1 MDDEVTPRDE
11 QQDEPQAPR
20 KGPSA
25 LRIVFGRSGSGRWS
39 DSIVRALWIAAAVY
53 VAVLAVGA
61 AAANWTAFPGIC
73 ASCHEIRPYVVSW
86 RTSPHAR
93 TGCPDCHEPVRPWY
107 RFPQTFAFRAQM
119 AQRDIA
125 GHQALAPSAPL
136 KVSGAG
142 KRPVPDENCL
152 HCHDLSRQVTLPP
165 GIVMDHAKHVKRN
178 KSCISCHRTT
188 AHPAPDAEQP
198 MLLMAQCFTCHGR
211 TPGSKAPGNCE
222 LCHPASFTMR
232 PASHKPTR
240 TWLSTHGRAAEQ
252 NRQPCAMCHETAFCT
267 SCHGLQ
273 MPHPSDWVKGP
284 NGHSDFAKTNSKVCV
299 QCHGEGPTMCS
310 MCHHK
315 AYEPGPGPWASNH
328 APSAK
333 RRGIALCLS
342 CHDPL
347 FCVKCHTSHR
357 SRETTT
363 P

>member
-1 MDDEVTPRDE
+1 MTA
-11 QQDEPQAPR
+11 QAQTINLYE
-20 KGPSA
+20 A
-25 LRIVFGRSGSGRWS
+25 NHAAAGSGWNS
-39 DSIVRALWIAAAVY
+39 LYKAG
-53 VAVLAVGA
+53 GA
-61 AAANWTAFPGIC
+61 AALLTVLFFPMQILVFLIIYKLDTNLTIAMTTPFMMGLGFSKTDIGL
-73 ASCHEIRPYVVSW
+73 VVKGFG
-86 RTSPHAR
+86 TVA
-93 TGCPDCHEPVRPWY
+93 TGTLISGSVTKEQDVELYPAGRRLRVR
-107 RFPQTFAFRAQM
+107 
-119 AQRDIA
+119 
-125 GHQALAPSAPL
+125 G
-136 KVSGAG
+136 V
-142 KRPVPDENCL
+142 
-152 HCHDLSRQVTLPP
+152 QV
-165 GIVMDHAKHVKRN
+165 
-178 KSCISCHRTT
+178 
-188 AHPAPDAEQP
+188 
-198 MLLMAQCFTCHGR
+198 
-211 TPGSKAPGNCE
+211 
-222 LCHPASFTMR
+222 
-232 PASHKPTR
+232 
-240 TWLSTHGRAAEQ
+240 HGRAAEQ

-273 MPHPSDWVKGP
+273 MPHPSGWVKGP